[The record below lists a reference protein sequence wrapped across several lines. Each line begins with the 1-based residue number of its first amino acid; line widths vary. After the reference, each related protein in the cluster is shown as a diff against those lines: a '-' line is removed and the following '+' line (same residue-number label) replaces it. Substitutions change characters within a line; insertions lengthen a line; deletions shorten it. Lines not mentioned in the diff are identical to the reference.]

1 MTIASATGTSAVH
14 TASLKPKIH
23 FWYRFTIAVLEKRC
37 VWVCALY
44 QWLPITKMVIFFT
57 YEIHIRPE
65 LQLSYNCDLL
75 QLWTKP
81 KQSQGKYWDD
91 MDKNTELQQTFCF

>member
-1 MTIASATGTSAVH
+1 
-14 TASLKPKIH
+14 
-23 FWYRFTIAVLEKRC
+23 
-37 VWVCALY
+37 
-44 QWLPITKMVIFFT
+44 MVIFFT